1 MKSLPEVFRKTISF
15 LDKQGFDYLVIGGIA
30 ASILGHP
37 RMTADVDICIF
48 IKKSLV
54 KGFLQRA
61 KKDGFTFKEKD
72 IIKKINETGTF
83 QILLNEFHIDF
94 LILSTDFEKSAL
106 ARKKRLNIYG
116 IEAPLP
122 TPEDL
127 ILFKI
132 IPARHID
139 LADAENIVKRH
150 YGKLDEIYLEKWA
163 MKLSDEAEDMR
174 IYNEVKRLLLLR

>member
-1 MKSLPEVFRKTISF
+1 MKSLPEVFKKTIFF

-30 ASILGHP
+30 SSVLGYP

-48 IKKSLV
+48 IKKALI
-54 KGFLQRA
+54 KNFLQQA
-61 KKDGFTFKEKD
+61 KREGFTFNEKETVKRV
-72 IIKKINETGTF
+72 KETGTF
-83 QILLNEFHIDF
+83 QIILNEFHVDF

-106 ARKKRLNIYG
+106 SRKQRLNIYG
-116 IEAPLP
+116 IDAPLP

-139 LADAENIVKRH
+139 LADAENIAKR
-150 YGKLDEIYLEKWA
+150 YSGKLDKNYLKKWA
-163 MKLSDEAEDMR
+163 MQLSDEAEEMR
-174 IYNEVKRLLLLR
+174 IYNEVKRLLML